1 MKEKKRK
8 KEVNKKEGKSVT
20 KLAEE
25 LGLSS
30 KAVKEL
36 LKQVGHPVRSIRSLV
51 SKEAI
56 EKVREKIE
64 EEKKKEEES
73 LKRKI
78 EILGIKTPVEEE
90 KKERIKKVDERKI
103 EEKIKKTMA
112 VIEGIKPKKKYKK
125 EEEEKIIVPEKKI
138 LKIPGPLTAYELA
151 KMLGVSPSVIIQKCI
166 NMGLFVSMN
175 QIIDIDTITLIAD
188 DFGYETEII
197 KFEEIKEV
205 SEKGEIKKKPPV
217 VTVMGHVDHGKTTLL
232 DYIRKTDV
240 AVKEYGKIT
249 QHIGAY
255 QIEYHGEKITFIDTP
270 GHEAFTALRARGA
283 QITDI
288 ALLVVAA
295 NEGVKEQTIEAI
307 SHARAAKVPIIVAIN
322 KIDLPTANPEL
333 VKRQL
338 SDLGIVPEDW
348 GGDTITVNI
357 SALRGDGVDELL
369 EAILVKSEEMGLFAP
384 FEGNA
389 KGMILESKLDKGKGP
404 VATCIIQE
412 GKLKLGDPVVAGT
425 AYGKVRAMYNE
436 WGEKV
441 YEALPSTPVLIQGF
455 EELPEAGDILIA
467 FLDEKEAK
475 KVAEEKKILKR
486 EQIKKGELFRALTDI
501 QEKIRKGELKE
512 LPIIIKADCQGSA
525 DALSDVLSKLEY
537 KEVRTLIIHK
547 GIGVVTESDVLLA
560 QASKG
565 IIIAFN
571 TGIDL
576 KAKEV
581 AKREKVVIREYRL
594 IYDVIDE
601 VRKLLEGLLEPEI
614 KYEKIGEA
622 EIKRVFKISGIG
634 KIAGCV
640 VLKGKIKRDSKI
652 KIIRDGQIVFE
663 GEIESLKRFQENVKE
678 VVEGYDCGVKFKGFE
693 GIKEGDII
701 EVYEEVK
708 TEKKLDDSG
717 KNHI

>member
-1 MKEKKRK
+1 MREKNR
-8 KEVNKKEGKSVT
+8 KKEGKSVT

-36 LKQVGHPVRSIRSLV
+36 LKSIGYPVKSIRSII
-51 SKEAI
+51 SEEAE
-56 EKVREKIE
+56 EKIRKKIE
-64 EEKKKEEES
+64 EEKKREEES

-78 EILGIKTPVEEE
+78 EILGIKAPEEEE
-90 KKERIKKVDERKI
+90 KKEKIKKVDERKI

-112 VIEGIKPKKKYKK
+112 VIEGVKPRKRYKK
-125 EEEEKIIVPEKKI
+125 EEEGKKVAPEKKI

-151 KMLGVSPSVIIQKCI
+151 KMLGVAPSVIIQKCI

-175 QIIDIDTITLIAD
+175 QVIDIDTITLIAE
-188 DFGYETEII
+188 DFGYETEIV
-197 KFEEIKEV
+197 KFEEIKEIPK
-205 SEKGEIKKKPPV
+205 KGEIRKRPPV

-232 DYIRKTDV
+232 DYIRKTDI
-240 AVKEYGKIT
+240 AAKEYGRIT

-255 QIEYHGEKITFIDTP
+255 QVEHHGEKITFIDTP

-333 VKRQL
+333 VKKEL
-338 SDLGIVPEDW
+338 CDIGIVPEDW

-357 SALRGDGVDELL
+357 SALRGDGIDELL
-369 EAILVKSEEMGLFAP
+369 EAILVKAEEIGLFAP

-389 KGMILESKLDKGKGP
+389 KGVILESKLDRGKGP

-412 GKLKLGDPVVAGT
+412 GRLKIGDPIVAGT

-436 WGEKV
+436 WGEKI
-441 YEALPSTPVLIQGF
+441 YEAFPSTPVLIQGF

-467 FLDEKEAK
+467 FEDEKEAK

-486 EQIKKGELFRALTDI
+486 EQIKKGELYRALTDI

-537 KEVRTLIIHK
+537 QEVRTLIIHK

-571 TGIDL
+571 TGIDS
-576 KAKEV
+576 KAKEA
-581 AKREKVVIREYRL
+581 AKRERVVIKEYRL

-622 EIKRVFKISGIG
+622 EIKRVFKISGVG
-634 KIAGCV
+634 KVAGCI

-652 KIIRDGQIVFE
+652 KIIRDGQNIFE

-678 VVEGYDCGVKFKGFE
+678 VIEGYECGIKFKGFD

-701 EVYEEVK
+701 EAYEEIK
-708 TEKKLDDSG
+708 IEKKLDDSS
-717 KNHI
+717 KDNI